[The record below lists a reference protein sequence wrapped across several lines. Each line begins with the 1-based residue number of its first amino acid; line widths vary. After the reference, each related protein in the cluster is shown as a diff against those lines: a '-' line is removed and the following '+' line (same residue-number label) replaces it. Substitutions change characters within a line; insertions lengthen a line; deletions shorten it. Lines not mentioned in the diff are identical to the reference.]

1 LHDIGLKAKARALQM
16 KGEDV
21 PTHIMLP
28 NLEDI
33 LKMRQLPTTNGGVE
47 EGENNTKSFVF
58 VAEYLIGAVLG
69 KKEWDNYKLHHRV
82 MKHFTETDEAF
93 LYVILAN
100 SYDLWKNTEGT
111 RVGTGNL
118 TRDGSNK
125 KYCGWTKQGIKLYND
140 ILEKVK
146 ANHNASWAQNME
158 DKVMETLRDCNKC
171 DGWRN
176 TQVI

>member
-1 LHDIGLKAKARALQM
+1 MHDIGLKAKARALQM

-58 VAEYLIGAVLG
+58 VAEYHIGAVLG
-69 KKEWDNYKLHHRV
+69 KKEWDNYKLCHWV
-82 MKHFTETDEAF
+82 TKHFTETDEAF

-111 RVGTGNL
+111 G
-118 TRDGSNK
+118 
-125 KYCGWTKQGIKLYND
+125 
-140 ILEKVK
+140 
-146 ANHNASWAQNME
+146 WAQATSHKM
-158 DKVMETLRDCNKC
+158 VRTRSIV
-171 DGWRN
+171 DGQTRH
-176 TQVI
+176 